1 MEVVLSILLV
11 GLVVIPFF
19 YGIWEAKNK
28 EQKKQLRMQQKK
40 EREKQ
45 LEESHRL
52 RITELEQQ
60 FGTPVTLDLKYA
72 LGKYFTV
79 FEKVQKIVID
89 DQNVDFSDIIS
100 YQVRDN
106 SSIIHSGTTS
116 KTTTDNDSAIGRS
129 IIGGVVGGAA
139 GAVIGGSTAS
149 KTTTISGSTSYT
161 RHDYSI
167 IIFTRSIT
175 SKPIELRTYQNER
188 ITDQISNT
196 LAVIVDTNK

>member
-1 MEVVLSILLV
+1 MGAVLFTLGGIALFFVAAYLL
-11 GLVVIPFF
+11 GNHD
-19 YGIWEAKNK
+19 YE
-28 EQKKQLRMQQKK
+28 KKQQRMRQKR
-40 EREKQ
+40 EHEKQ

-52 RITELEQQ
+52 RIVDLEQQ
-60 FGTPVTLDLKYA
+60 YSTPATLDLKYA

-79 FEKVQKIVID
+79 FEKVRKIVID
-89 DQNVDFSDIIS
+89 DQNVDFSDIMS

-106 SSIIHSGTTS
+106 SSIVHSGTTS

-129 IIGGVVGGAA
+129 IIGGAVGGAA

-149 KTTTISGSTSYT
+149 KTTITSGSTSYT

-188 ITDQISNT
+188 ITDQITNV
-196 LAVIVDTNK
+196 LAVIVDSNK

>member
-1 MEVVLSILLV
+1 MGAILFTLCGIALFCVVLHLMWNNA
-11 GLVVIPFF
+11 
-19 YGIWEAKNK
+19 YKK
-28 EQKKQLRMQQKK
+28 EQLRMQQKR

-45 LEESHRL
+45 KEEAHRL

-60 FGTPVTLDLKYA
+60 YGTPVTLDLKCE

-79 FEKVQKIVID
+79 FENARKVVIG
-89 DQNVDFSDIIS
+89 DQHIDFTDIMS

-106 SSIIHSGTTS
+106 SMIVHSGTTS
-116 KTTTDNDSAIGRS
+116 KTTTDNGSAFGRS
-129 IIGGVVGGAA
+129 VIGGVVGGAA

-149 KTTTISGSTSYT
+149 KTTTTSGSVSHT

-175 SKPIELRTYQNER
+175 TKPIELRTSQNVR
-188 ITDQISNT
+188 ITDQIANV